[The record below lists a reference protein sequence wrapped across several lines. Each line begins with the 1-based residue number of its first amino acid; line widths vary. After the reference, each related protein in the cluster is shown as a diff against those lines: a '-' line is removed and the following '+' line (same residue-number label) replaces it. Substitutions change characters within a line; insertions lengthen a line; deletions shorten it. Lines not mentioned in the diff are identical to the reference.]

1 MRVCSIEEVV
11 DTLDPTDVVRREPAL
26 WSVECSTVVFSLF
39 STFGQP
45 MYLVAS
51 EGYCISCGK
60 PFRADFL
67 GSCQGFWPTA
77 LNTHLKRDCRYYP
90 PSVERFSRVL

>member
-26 WSVECSTVVFSLF
+26 WSVESSTVGFSLF
-39 STFGQP
+39 STFGQHR
-45 MYLVAS
+45 YWVAS

-67 GSCQGFWPTA
+67 GRCLIRLRQNLSFVIIPLKIGCITA
-77 LNTHLKRDCRYYP
+77 AM
-90 PSVERFSRVL
+90 